1 MKLSPRALAPLLAA
15 IPMAAAL
22 GAGCADEEA
31 LRHHEMEE
39 ISARHEAEL
48 RHYEQLRAEFA
59 SRNPC
64 PKRIEF
70 PGQGSVIVH
79 ECSLRG
85 LPGREEF
92 WIKYTYLNSTGH
104 GIDAAHILIRLRDP
118 AGTERTES
126 SDARLPL
133 GLRLGPDSSY
143 TTFTQLGLEGMAK
156 IGALEWTIEV
166 KSEG

>member
-1 MKLSPRALAPLLAA
+1 MKLAPLFLAC
-15 IPMAAAL
+15 AL
-22 GAGCADEEA
+22 SSCADEQA
-31 LRHHEMEE
+31 FRHREIEQ

-48 RHYEQLRAEFA
+48 RHYEELRAEFA
-59 SRNPC
+59 GRNPC
-64 PKRIEF
+64 PKRLEF

-104 GIDAAHILIRLRDP
+104 GIDAAHIVIKVRDT
-118 AGTERTES
+118 AGTERVDS

-143 TTFTQLGLEGMAK
+143 TTFTQLGLEGLTK
-156 IGALEWTIEV
+156 IGQLQWAIEV

>member
-1 MKLSPRALAPLLAA
+1 MKPSPALLLLLPLGLA
-15 IPMAAAL
+15 
-22 GAGCADEEA
+22 CANDAELRHREMEA
-31 LRHHEMEE
+31 L
-39 ISARHEAEL
+39 SARHEAEL
-48 RHYEQLRAEFA
+48 VHYEQLRADFA
-59 SRNPC
+59 ARNAC
-64 PKRIEF
+64 PKRLEY

-104 GIDAAHILIRLRDP
+104 GIEGAHIVIRLRDP
-118 AGTERTES
+118 AGVELSES

-143 TTFTQLGLEGMAK
+143 TTFTQIGLEGLTGIA
-156 IGALEWTIEV
+156 ALQWSVEV
-166 KSEG
+166 RADG

>member
-1 MKLSPRALAPLLAA
+1 MKPFPTALSPIVLSALLST
-15 IPMAAAL
+15 
-22 GAGCADEEA
+22 GCADEQAQRHREMEA
-31 LRHHEMEE
+31 LQ
-39 ISARHEAEL
+39 ARHEAEL
-48 RHYEQLRAEFA
+48 QHYEKLRADFA
-59 SRNPC
+59 RRNPC

-70 PGQGSVIVH
+70 PGQGTVLVH

-104 GIDAAHILIRLRDP
+104 GIDAAHILIQVRDHS
-118 AGTERTES
+118 GTERVDS

-143 TTFTQLGLEGMAK
+143 TTFTQIGLEGLTR
-156 IGALEWTIEV
+156 IGELEWSIEV
-166 KSEG
+166 QAQG

>member
-1 MKLSPRALAPLLAA
+1 MKPSRPALCVLSLTALLAA
-15 IPMAAAL
+15 
-22 GAGCADEEA
+22 GCNDEQA
-31 LRHHEMEE
+31 LRHREMEE

-48 RHYEQLRAEFA
+48 RHYEELRADFA
-59 SRNPC
+59 RRNPC
-64 PKRIEF
+64 PMRIEF
-70 PGQGSVIVH
+70 PGQGTILVH

-104 GIDAAHILIRLRDP
+104 GIDAAHILIRLRDNS
-118 AGTERTES
+118 GTERTDS

-143 TTFTQLGLEGMAK
+143 TTFTQIGLEGLTR

-166 KSEG
+166 QAQG

>member
-1 MKLSPRALAPLLAA
+1 MKLAPLLLAS
-15 IPMAAAL
+15 AL
-22 GAGCADEEA
+22 AAGCVDERA
-31 LRHHEMEE
+31 LRRHEMEQ

-48 RHYEQLRAEFA
+48 RHYEELRAEFA
-59 SRNPC
+59 GRNPC
-64 PKRIEF
+64 PRRLEF

-104 GIDAAHILIRLRDP
+104 GIDAAHIVIRLRDP
-118 AGTERTES
+118 AGGERTES

-143 TTFTQLGLEGMAK
+143 TTFTQLGLEGLTK
-156 IGALEWTIEV
+156 IGELEWTIEV
-166 KSEG
+166 QSAG

>member
-1 MKLSPRALAPLLAA
+1 MKPSPAARSLLAVA
-15 IPMAAAL
+15 VLLAC
-22 GAGCADEEA
+22 GCADEEA
-31 LRHHEMEE
+31 LRHREMEA

-48 RHYEQLRAEFA
+48 RHFEELRADFA
-59 SRNPC
+59 GRNPC

-70 PGQGSVIVH
+70 PGQGTVLVH

-92 WIKYTYLNSTGH
+92 WLKYTYLNSTGH
-104 GIDAAHILIRLRDP
+104 GIDSAHVRIRVRDGS
-118 AGTERTES
+118 GTEREES

-143 TTFTQLGLEGMAK
+143 TTFTQIGLEGLTK
-156 IGALEWTIEV
+156 IGALQWTIEV
-166 KSEG
+166 RADG

>member
-1 MKLSPRALAPLLAA
+1 MKLSPLLIASALA
-15 IPMAAAL
+15 
-22 GAGCADEEA
+22 AGCIDEQA
-31 LRHHEMEE
+31 LRRNEMEA

-59 SRNPC
+59 GRNPC
-64 PKRIEF
+64 PKRLEF
-70 PGQGSVIVH
+70 PDQGSVIVH

-104 GIDAAHILIRLRDP
+104 GIDAAHILIKVRDV
-118 AGTERTES
+118 AGTEREDS

-143 TTFTQLGLEGMAK
+143 TTFTQVGLEGLTK
-156 IGALEWTIEV
+156 IGELQWSIEV
-166 KSEG
+166 ESEG